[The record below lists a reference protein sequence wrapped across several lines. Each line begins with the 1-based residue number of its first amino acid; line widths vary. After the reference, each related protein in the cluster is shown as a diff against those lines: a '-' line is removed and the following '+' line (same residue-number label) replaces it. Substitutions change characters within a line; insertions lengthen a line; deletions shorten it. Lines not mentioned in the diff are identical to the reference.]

1 MSTITNASFIGGE
14 DLTAATVNAKFQDIT
29 TATTTALDEAN
40 IRNQSIDM
48 SQMDGTALSGKS
60 DIILVSMKQGS
71 VGSGSDLTT
80 LVAYPTSR
88 TGIPLSSGGA
98 PTNLAWGAVLST
110 NDMLRVYWSGRCTPF
125 TNASAGNTALT
136 NDMCWVFFLQ
146 WDITS
151 AGLTNWVE
159 VPNQGGWSTEIES
172 AGSGKYGE
180 PTDTIIPSIG
190 NNRGIQGS
198 AIVPHYQAWID
209 SSGGLQRIVPKR
221 NNINGSY
228 YYKNAGADVT
238 VYGLRL
244 KVGGPYKGHTNHET
258 GSATDRNYLKY
269 NTANVGAG
277 DTVTVYNAQ
286 IASMIMRTT

>member
-1 MSTITNASFIGGE
+1 MSTISNASFIGGE

-71 VGSGSDLTT
+71 IGSSDTDITVG
-80 LVAYPTSR
+80 LVYPKNR
-88 TGIPLSSGGA
+88 TGTPLLRSLA

-125 TNASAGNTALT
+125 TDVLGSNRTDD
-136 NDMCWVFFLQ
+136 NDLCWVFWLQ

-159 VPNQGGWSTEIES
+159 VPNQGDWSTEIES

-180 PTDTIIPSIG
+180 PTDTVLSAT
-190 NNRGIQGS
+190 RGIQGS
-198 AIVPHYQAWID
+198 AIVPHYQTYID
-209 SSGGLQRIVPKR
+209 STVTQVVNKR
-221 NNINGSY
+221 NNINGTY

-238 VYGLRL
+238 VYGLRIV
-244 KVGGPYKGHTNHET
+244 VGGPYKGHTNHET
-258 GSATDRNYLKY
+258 GSGTDRNYLKY
-269 NTANVGAG
+269 STADIGPN
-277 DTVTVYNAQ
+277 DRITVYNAQ
-286 IASMIMRTT
+286 IAAMIMRTT

>member
-1 MSTITNASFIGGE
+1 MSTISNASFIGGE

-71 VGSGSDLTT
+71 IGTSDGATALT
-80 LVAYPTSR
+80 LGVSYITSR
-88 TGIPLSSGGA
+88 TGIPLLDSTA
-98 PTNLAWGAVLST
+98 TPTNLAWGAVLST

-125 TNASAGNTALT
+125 TDVLGANRTDD
-136 NDMCWVFFLQ
+136 NDLCWVFWLQ

-159 VPNQGGWSTEIES
+159 VPNQGDWSTEIES

-180 PTDTIIPSIG
+180 PTDTVLSAT
-190 NNRGIQGS
+190 RGIQGS
-198 AIVPHYQAWID
+198 AIVPHYQTYID
-209 SSGGLQRIVPKR
+209 SSVSLIVNKR
-221 NNINGSY
+221 NNINGTY
-228 YYKNAGADVT
+228 YYKNAGANVT
-238 VYGLRL
+238 VYGLRIM
-244 KVGGPYKGHTNHET
+244 VGGPYKGHTNHEI
-258 GSATDRNYLKY
+258 GSGTNQNYLRY
-269 NTANVGAG
+269 TTADIGPN